1 MHKLTIN
8 RFAWKNLYKN
18 SKRYLL
24 MAFGVL
30 LSMVFSSGTLF
41 FVSCLSASRRELIR
55 MEYSQANN
63 IAYGVPKEGLQD
75 LDAQKPEVEYGLA
88 HVVGFGYTDDREK
101 GAGIAWMDALA
112 RELYYPVLS
121 EGRLP
126 QKEGEIAA
134 ERDALLR
141 MGLDGLSVGETFTL
155 NVDTPDGEAWL
166 PEAERITY
174 TLVGILG
181 DKRCNIEMYF
191 QSSRYA
197 PALLVCPDTKT
208 APGGREAL
216 TAYIRYPDDYEEAF
230 WLNHVTDGC
239 TDGGG
244 PSYGM
249 SESVS
254 RLTEN
259 AVFTAVFTGVLTL
272 VSALGIVNAFSS
284 DLSERKKQIGMLRAV
299 GATKGQIVRI
309 YGRESLF
316 LCLLCAPV
324 SAALSYFGVK
334 LLTRTIENF
343 VFIPSWG
350 VLLGSVG
357 AGVVFVLLASLI
369 PLAAAARI
377 SPMQAIRNTELS
389 RKQKRMR
396 IRSRRRFSVPGLLAK
411 RNLRF
416 YRGRTVLTS
425 LILAVTIFLS
435 CYAFS
440 FLLEEEDSGLRY
452 DYRLGLS
459 RDEPGSLIV
468 NYTDS
473 QLGYTENDKQT
484 LLDLPEI
491 ARVNGKIVLKA
502 VASAENAD
510 DYLRV
515 LNYYQYF
522 MLFDRSFPLT
532 PQRYGELDA
541 HYLPSWT
548 AFLDALSLPETTAI
562 LPIVAVETEEIE
574 KLSDYLD
581 AGNIDTAKLDA
592 GEDVVLISPE
602 TLNVRLTHF
611 TEEEREEFWFP
622 EVMGGRPDAYMQD
635 DSKNME
641 TVRRAFDA
649 GDTLSMTVVSG
660 GRPAD
665 GDGDMPLNPVVT
677 QKEVRIGAVCN
688 PAVPLDIYSG
698 FSNCCVVTT
707 TRGLRHFSQTYRYQT
722 VELFA
727 TGEITEESNARIMRT
742 IEQITSGVMSNVE
755 SDYDYRQMVRRDN
768 RRLLTLITAVL
779 ILMLS
784 IAGSIINNALT
795 ARIRDGKREIGTL
808 RAVGAGVRELTRSYV
823 LELTVMAGVGTGV
836 GFAAFLAFCCGLGV
850 TDWLQYG
857 RTMPLVF
864 PEITLW
870 QTALGVLALFA
881 VCAANL
887 RRQLRRQTKHTV
899 VENIREL

>member
-30 LSMVFSSGTLF
+30 LSMIFSSGTLF

-55 MEYSQANN
+55 MEYSQADR
-63 IAYGVPKEGLQD
+63 IAYGVPEEGLRE

-88 HVVGFGYTDDREK
+88 HVVGFGYTDDKEK

-112 RELYYPVLS
+112 GELYYPVLL

-126 QKEGEIAA
+126 EKEGEIAA

-141 MGLDGLSVGETFTL
+141 MGLNSLLVGETFTL

-166 PEAERITY
+166 PAAERISY

-181 DKRCNIEMYF
+181 DKRCNIEMYSWVS
-191 QSSRYA
+191 QYA
-197 PALLVCPDTKT
+197 PAMLVCPETQT

-216 TAYIRYPDDYEEAF
+216 TAYIRYPADYEKEF
-230 WLNHVTDGC
+230 RINHVTDGF
-239 TDGGG
+239 TYGGG
-244 PSYGM
+244 PSYGV

-254 RLTEN
+254 SLTEN

-299 GATKGQIVRI
+299 GATKRQIVRI

-324 SAALSYFGVK
+324 SAALSYIGVK

-350 VLLGSVG
+350 VLLGSVCAG
-357 AGVVFVLLASLI
+357 AAFVLLASLI

-396 IRSRRRFSVPGLLAK
+396 LSSGRRFSVPGLLAR

-425 LILAVTIFLS
+425 LILAATVFLS
-435 CYAFS
+435 CFAFS
-440 FLLEEEDSGLRY
+440 FLLEDEGSSLRY
-452 DYRLGLS
+452 DYRLNLN
-459 RDEPGSLIV
+459 PGDSGSPIV
-468 NYTDS
+468 NDTDS
-473 QLGYTENDKQT
+473 QPGFTENDKQT

-515 LNYYQYF
+515 LNYFQFF

-532 PQRYGELDA
+532 PLSYGELDA
-541 HYLPSWT
+541 HYLPAWT
-548 AFLDALSLPETTAI
+548 AFLDALSLPETAAM
-562 LPIVAVETEEIE
+562 LPVVAVETEEIE
-574 KLSDYLD
+574 KLSAYLD

-592 GEDVVLISPE
+592 GEEVVLISPE
-602 TLNVRLTHF
+602 TLNVRLSRF
-611 TEEEREEFWFP
+611 TGEEQDGYWFP
-622 EVMGGRPDAYMQD
+622 EVMGGLPDAYMQRN
-635 DSKNME
+635 SEEME
-641 TVRRAFDA
+641 TVRCAFDA
-649 GDTLSMTVVSG
+649 GDTLSVTVVSG
-660 GRPAD
+660 GRRAD
-665 GDGDMPLNPVVT
+665 GDGYLPANPVVT
-677 QKEVRIGAVCN
+677 QKEVRIGAVCS
-688 PAVPLDIYSG
+688 PAVPLDIGSG
-698 FSNCCVVTT
+698 FGICCVLTT
-707 TRGLRHFSQTYRYQT
+707 TRGLRHFSRTYKYQT
-722 VELFA
+722 LELFA
-727 TGEITEESNARIMRT
+727 AGEITEDGNARVMRT
-742 IEQITSGVMSNVE
+742 IEQITSGVQSNVE

-808 RAVGAGVRELTRSYV
+808 RAVGAGIRELTRSYV

-836 GFAAFLAFCCGLGV
+836 GFAAFLAFCFGLGLI
-850 TDWLQYG
+850 DWLQYG
-857 RTMPLVF
+857 RTLPLGF

-881 VCAANL
+881 VCAVNL
-887 RRQLRRQTKHTV
+887 WRQIRRQTKHTV

>member
-112 RELYYPVLS
+112 RELYYPVIL

-126 QKEGEIAA
+126 EKEGEIAA

-141 MGLDGLSVGETFTL
+141 MGLDSLSVGETFTL

-244 PSYGM
+244 PSYGV
-249 SESVS
+249 SENVS

-357 AGVVFVLLASLI
+357 AGVAFVLLASLI

-389 RKQKRMR
+389 RKQRRMR

-425 LILAVTIFLS
+425 LILAVTI
-435 CYAFS
+435 
-440 FLLEEEDSGLRY
+440 
-452 DYRLGLS
+452 
-459 RDEPGSLIV
+459 
-468 NYTDS
+468 
-473 QLGYTENDKQT
+473 
-484 LLDLPEI
+484 
-491 ARVNGKIVLKA
+491 
-502 VASAENAD
+502 
-510 DYLRV
+510 
-515 LNYYQYF
+515 
-522 MLFDRSFPLT
+522 
-532 PQRYGELDA
+532 
-541 HYLPSWT
+541 
-548 AFLDALSLPETTAI
+548 
-562 LPIVAVETEEIE
+562 
-574 KLSDYLD
+574 
-581 AGNIDTAKLDA
+581 
-592 GEDVVLISPE
+592 
-602 TLNVRLTHF
+602 
-611 TEEEREEFWFP
+611 
-622 EVMGGRPDAYMQD
+622 
-635 DSKNME
+635 
-641 TVRRAFDA
+641 
-649 GDTLSMTVVSG
+649 
-660 GRPAD
+660 
-665 GDGDMPLNPVVT
+665 
-677 QKEVRIGAVCN
+677 
-688 PAVPLDIYSG
+688 
-698 FSNCCVVTT
+698 
-707 TRGLRHFSQTYRYQT
+707 
-722 VELFA
+722 
-727 TGEITEESNARIMRT
+727 
-742 IEQITSGVMSNVE
+742 
-755 SDYDYRQMVRRDN
+755 
-768 RRLLTLITAVL
+768 
-779 ILMLS
+779 
-784 IAGSIINNALT
+784 
-795 ARIRDGKREIGTL
+795 
-808 RAVGAGVRELTRSYV
+808 
-823 LELTVMAGVGTGV
+823 
-836 GFAAFLAFCCGLGV
+836 
-850 TDWLQYG
+850 
-857 RTMPLVF
+857 
-864 PEITLW
+864 
-870 QTALGVLALFA
+870 
-881 VCAANL
+881 
-887 RRQLRRQTKHTV
+887 
-899 VENIREL
+899 